1 MRDLT
6 FMPWCLIKTQMAEHR
21 FLSVQLWT
29 WIWIVKNNTS
39 ATLLSGHLSALQ
51 RGIIFKRWKTHIWF
65 NRAKQLGS
73 CLNSVSLCNQLHN
86 DVGCIIS
93 QFVSRYV
100 DVLSHCLLVLFPTFS
115 FEYVFSLPSVSDSLH
130 TCGLGLQQAW
140 MVDQSGGGRGG
151 EGVILFLFHQKMSGG
166 HNTGLHTGRLPKEGA
181 TEVHTHVGEKDSD
194 CYQVERSLS
203 AYTRRRP
210 GDVCL
215 CLARRL
221 LALSTVAGGA
231 HFSIYKKTLCVGS
244 REEVL
249 SSYLGS
255 LAEALSYSIYCP
267 CSNK

>member
-1 MRDLT
+1 MQNNSALAST
-6 FMPWCLIKTQMAEHR
+6 LSPYATSCIMMLVVS
-21 FLSVQLWT
+21 FLSLCQDMLMFFHTVYLFFFPHFPLSMCSLSPQSVTLSTPAVLDCNRLGW
-29 WIWIVKNNTS
+29 WIRV
-39 ATLLSGHLSALQ
+39 
-51 RGIIFKRWKTHIWF
+51 
-65 NRAKQLGS
+65 RAG
-73 CLNSVSLCNQLHN
+73 
-86 DVGCIIS
+86 
-93 QFVSRYV
+93 
-100 DVLSHCLLVLFPTFS
+100 
-115 FEYVFSLPSVSDSLH
+115 
-130 TCGLGLQQAW
+130 
-140 MVDQSGGGRGG
+140 
-151 EGVILFLFHQKMSGG
+151 GVILFLFHQKMSGG